1 MAAMDRIMKIA
12 SLYNLNV
19 LEDAAQAFGTRW
31 RGKTCGHHWR
41 YMRVFIF
48 PTKTLGGYGDGGM
61 IVTNIRVIYEKSLCY
76 RVHGASS
83 KYYYDYLGYN
93 SRLDELQAAIL
104 NVKLKYIDQSIEKRR
119 KIATLYM
126 EHLRDLPGIRMPTVK
141 WPHQSVYYVFNI
153 LADKRDALRN
163 VLKKQYCY
171 SIYYPIPLHLQ
182 KCFSYLGCKQGD
194 FPVAESISRQ
204 ILALPIYPELASDEV
219 EYVCQTIHRFYLL

>member
-1 MAAMDRIMKIA
+1 MLPRP
-12 SLYNLNV
+12 
-19 LEDAAQAFGTRW
+19 LERDGEGKHAGTI
-31 RGKTCGHHWR
+31 GDIC
-41 YMRVFIF
+41 VFSFF

-126 EHLRDLPGIRMPTVK
+126 EHLRDCPGIRMPTVK

-163 VLKKQYCY
+163 VLKKQYR
-171 SIYYPIPLHLQ
+171 L
-182 KCFSYLGCKQGD
+182 
-194 FPVAESISRQ
+194 
-204 ILALPIYPELASDEV
+204 
-219 EYVCQTIHRFYLL
+219 

>member
-1 MAAMDRIMKIA
+1 MFWRK
-12 SLYNLNV
+12 LPRP
-19 LEDAAQAFGTRW
+19 LERDGEGKHAGTI
-31 RGKTCGHHWR
+31 GDIC
-41 YMRVFIF
+41 VFSFF

-126 EHLRDLPGIRMPTVK
+126 EHLRDCPGIRMPTVK

-163 VLKKQYCY
+163 VLKKQYR
-171 SIYYPIPLHLQ
+171 L
-182 KCFSYLGCKQGD
+182 
-194 FPVAESISRQ
+194 
-204 ILALPIYPELASDEV
+204 
-219 EYVCQTIHRFYLL
+219 